1 VAIYGVNLAADV
13 TSAPAGKLAKTL
25 EHVSVRVGGQVLP
38 LFFVSPGQINVQ
50 LPSNLVDGEHTLTVH
65 FEGKPEASETF
76 TVARNAPG
84 LFSTGEGK
92 AAIAVATHQNGSL
105 ISAHSPARH
114 GEVVTLY
121 GTGLG
126 PYHPA
131 PADGVAVPSTT
142 KYPLADA
149 VKLMNG
155 KQQASA
161 LWAGAAPAKIGVA
174 VVQIKIDETF
184 PHGANASVKVQ
195 INNAESNTVA
205 LPVQ

>member
-1 VAIYGVNLAADV
+1 MVGAETDALAAAVGD
-13 TSAPAGKLAKTL
+13 PPLL
-25 EHVSVRVGGQVLP
+25 RVGGQVVP

-50 LPSNLVDGEHTLTVH
+50 LPSNLVDGAHTLTVH
-65 FEGKPEASETF
+65 LEGKPEASETF

-84 LFSTGEGK
+84 LFSTGDGK
-92 AAIAVATHQNGSL
+92 AAIATHQNGSL

-149 VKLMNG
+149 VKQWLCG
-155 KQQASA
+155 EIRLISA
-161 LWAGAAPAKIGVA
+161 KSRSTRRFLTAP
-174 VVQIKIDETF
+174 T
-184 PHGANASVKVQ
+184 
-195 INNAESNTVA
+195 
-205 LPVQ
+205 LL

>member
-1 VAIYGVNLAADV
+1 MV
-13 TSAPAGKLAKTL
+13 
-25 EHVSVRVGGQVLP
+25 P

-50 LPSNLVDGEHTLTVH
+50 LPSNLVDGAHTLTVH
-65 FEGKPEASETF
+65 VEGKPEAKETF

-84 LFSTGEGK
+84 LFSTGEGES
-92 AAIAVATHQNGSL
+92 AIAVATHQNGTL

-126 PYHPA
+126 PYHPE
-131 PADGVAVPSTT
+131 PADGVAVPSNA
-142 KYPLADA
+142 KYPLADP
-149 VKLMNG
+149 VKLMTG
-155 KQQASA
+155 KQQASP

-184 PHGANASVKVQ
+184 PHGANAAVNVHV
-195 INNAESNTVA
+195 NNAESNTVV